1 MAHGLFSHRQQNQVL
16 TMYSKKV
23 YSKEVYSKEERQT
36 LHTIARQS
44 IQTGLEQQHPLVITL
59 ADYAEPL
66 QQKRATFVTLN
77 INQQLRGCIGTLSPY
92 RALVDDIAHNAYAA
106 AFSDPRFPALSQAE
120 FTQLDY
126 HLSILSETKPMTFN
140 SEADLLAQIRPGID
154 GLILSDNNQQGT
166 FLPSVWEQLPT
177 AQEFLQHLKRKAGL
191 PMDYWSNSLQVSRYT
206 VESF

>member
-1 MAHGLFSHRQQNQVL
+1 MNSQ
-16 TMYSKKV
+16 
-23 YSKEVYSKEERQT
+23 EVYSKEDQQT

-59 ADYAEPL
+59 ADYAELL

-92 RALVDDIAHNAYAA
+92 RALVDDNAYAA

-126 HLSILSETKPMTFN
+126 HLSILSETEPMTFN
-140 SEADLLAQIRPGID
+140 SEADLLTQIRPGID

-166 FLPSVWEQLPT
+166 FLPSVWGQLPT

>member
-16 TMYSKKV
+16 TMHSKKV
-23 YSKEVYSKEERQT
+23 YSKEVYSKEDRQT

>member
-1 MAHGLFSHRQQNQVL
+1 
-16 TMYSKKV
+16 MYSHDEQKIL
-23 YSKEVYSKEERQT
+23 R
-36 LHTIARQS
+36 TIAQQS
-44 IQTGLEQQHPLVITL
+44 IQTGLTEQHPLVITL
-59 ADYAEPL
+59 ADYSAHL

-77 INQQLRGCIGTLSPY
+77 INKQLRGCIGTLSPY

-106 AFSDPRFPALSQAE
+106 AFSDPRFPALGQAE

-126 HLSILSETKPMTFN
+126 HLSILSDTSPIEFN

-154 GLILSDNNQQGT
+154 GLVLSDNNQQGT

-177 AQEFLQHLKRKAGL
+177 SQEFLQQLKRKAGL
-191 PMDYWSNSLQVSRYT
+191 AADYWSDTLKVSRYT

>member
-1 MAHGLFSHRQQNQVL
+1 MH
-16 TMYSKKV
+16 SKKV
-23 YSKEVYSKEERQT
+23 YSKEVYSKEDRQT

>member
-16 TMYSKKV
+16 TMYSK
-23 YSKEVYSKEERQT
+23 EDRQT

>member
-1 MAHGLFSHRQQNQVL
+1 MH
-16 TMYSKKV
+16 SKKV
-23 YSKEVYSKEERQT
+23 YSKEVYSKEDRQT

-59 ADYAEPL
+59 ADYAELL

-120 FTQLDY
+120 FSQLDY

>member
-23 YSKEVYSKEERQT
+23 YSKEVYSKEDRQT